1 MSKYIDIPSCL
12 QVIGAAYLN
21 PDILDNPQYNF
32 NTEDFPEEFH
42 QIIFGSIYNLHS
54 LGVEQITGSNIE
66 DYLSTRPKKLAIY
79 QLNKGTEF
87 LQKLAENTQTAA
99 FGYYYNRM
107 KKMTLLRMY
116 KYKLGLDLTWLYD
129 SDNILDAKKRQQQE
143 DWLDNTPIEEI
154 ADLIDKQI
162 LQIRSKY
169 VSDKE
174 DIEFVQA
181 GTGAMELLESLQKTP
196 DYGYPLYG
204 NLINTVFRGARLGK
218 FYLRSMPTNVGKAIP
233 NDTLIPTPI
242 GWRKVGD
249 IRTGDY
255 LFGQDGK
262 PTKVLATYPQTTKK
276 QVWEV
281 VFADGR
287 IARCCGEHLWEYQIK
302 GKNGRV
308 TKVNTTEEIY
318 RNAQKL
324 KNNFKDSDNR
334 GYRYRIRL
342 NEPVEYPEK
351 EFSVSPYAMGALIG
365 DGSFRYD
372 KINKAITF
380 SSEND
385 EIPKYVGEEIGYIP
399 HKNSKY
405 NFNYSFKKSIDD
417 KHNLWVEEIFSDYPQ
432 LWNLK
437 SEDKFIPEDYLM
449 GSIEQRYSLLQGL
462 LDTDG
467 SIDKKSAC
475 VTFCTI
481 SSKLKNDIIKLAESL
496 GMATSVREDNRAE
509 KYVTGVCYTVTLQCK
524 NEIKPKLFKLKRKKE
539 IAILHANKAQKYYKD
554 ALAIVEIRKTNDY
567 ADMTCFTVDNSDH
580 LFLMND
586 YIVTHNTRTMIADAA
601 YIACD
606 EIYDLN
612 KQEWVPNGTSEPTML
627 ITTEQ
632 RVEEIQTMI
641 WAFVSGVPEDHILEN
656 RYNAGELDRVIH
668 AIEIIERSPLYI
680 KELPDFSLAD
690 IELNIKTGLNNY
702 KVKYVFLDYI
712 HSSMK
717 ILSEISSKSKVAGLR
732 EDNVLFLI
740 GVKLKDIAVE
750 NDVFILSSTQLN
762 GQYVSADIPDQN
774 LLRGA
779 KSLGDKVDA
788 GMIALR
794 VTEDDKNFLVPF
806 CEKNGFEIPT
816 MKISVYKNRRGR
828 YNHFYLWC
836 TSDLS
841 TCRVNPIFATEYD
854 YSVITIEDTKIKVF
868 DDKEKE

>member
-12 QVIGAAYLN
+12 QVIGTAYLN
-21 PDILDNPQYNF
+21 PNILDDPQYNF

-87 LQKLAENTQTAA
+87 LQKLAENTQSAA

-169 VSDKE
+169 VADKE

-181 GTGAMELLESLQKTP
+181 GTGAMELLESLKRTP

-218 FYLRSMPTNVGKAIP
+218 FYLRSMPTNVGK
-233 NDTLIPTPI
+233 
-242 GWRKVGD
+242 
-249 IRTGDY
+249 
-255 LFGQDGK
+255 
-262 PTKVLATYPQTTKK
+262 
-276 QVWEV
+276 
-281 VFADGR
+281 
-287 IARCCGEHLWEYQIK
+287 
-302 GKNGRV
+302 
-308 TKVNTTEEIY
+308 
-318 RNAQKL
+318 
-324 KNNFKDSDNR
+324 
-334 GYRYRIRL
+334 
-342 NEPVEYPEK
+342 
-351 EFSVSPYAMGALIG
+351 
-365 DGSFRYD
+365 
-372 KINKAITF
+372 
-380 SSEND
+380 
-385 EIPKYVGEEIGYIP
+385 
-399 HKNSKY
+399 
-405 NFNYSFKKSIDD
+405 
-417 KHNLWVEEIFSDYPQ
+417 
-432 LWNLK
+432 
-437 SEDKFIPEDYLM
+437 
-449 GSIEQRYSLLQGL
+449 
-462 LDTDG
+462 
-467 SIDKKSAC
+467 
-475 VTFCTI
+475 
-481 SSKLKNDIIKLAESL
+481 
-496 GMATSVREDNRAE
+496 
-509 KYVTGVCYTVTLQCK
+509 
-524 NEIKPKLFKLKRKKE
+524 
-539 IAILHANKAQKYYKD
+539 
-554 ALAIVEIRKTNDY
+554 
-567 ADMTCFTVDNSDH
+567 
-580 LFLMND
+580 
-586 YIVTHNTRTMIADAA
+586 TRTMVADAA

-612 KQEWVPNGTSEPTML
+612 KQEWVSNGTSEPTML

-632 RVEEIQTMI
+632 KVEEIQTMI
-641 WAFVSGVPEDHILEN
+641 WSFVSGVPEDHILEN
-656 RYNAGELDRVIH
+656 RYNIGELDRVVH

-868 DDKEKE
+868 SDKEKE